1 MAFVLIVLLVE
12 ETKERSLESL
22 DVIFRFPKSQFVSW
36 QVRQYLPWFFK
47 RYIFRERPKPERPE
61 MNFFRF
67 IDGAGRAGHEAP
79 GSGEDPVTIQSDTT
93 SVGTVSTSNTR
104 Q

>member
-61 MNFFRF
+61 IDFFGF
-67 IDGAGRAGHEAP
+67 SDDADGP
-79 GSGEDPVTIQSDTT
+79 GGPGGDGPETTPSDTT
-93 SVGTVSTSNTR
+93 SVRTTSTSNPG